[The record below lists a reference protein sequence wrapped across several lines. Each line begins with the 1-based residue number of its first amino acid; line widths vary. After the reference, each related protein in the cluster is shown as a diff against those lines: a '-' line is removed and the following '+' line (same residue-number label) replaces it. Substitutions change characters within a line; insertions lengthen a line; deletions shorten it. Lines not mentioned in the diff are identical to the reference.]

1 MKLSVLVPT
10 YRRTKDLER
19 CLNALKQQCY
29 PASEI
34 LVVVRDTDDETHR
47 FLQGFL
53 PEILPLR
60 VIDVAT
66 PGQVAAL
73 NAGLQL
79 AKGDIVAITDDD
91 AAPHSDWLEKIR
103 LHFLADDRVGAVG
116 GRDWVYESGSQV
128 ALSSDSDVVVGRL
141 QWFGRSIGNHHLGT
155 GEAREVDILK
165 GANMSYRR
173 EAITGLYF
181 NERLKGKGAQV
192 NNDMDFSLSVKKKG
206 WKIIYDP
213 KCAVNHYPSPRFD
226 EDQRDSFNFEAYYN
240 AAYNQTLILLNYQS
254 TFEVMAY
261 LFWSV
266 LIGTRGCFG
275 LLQAARFIRSQRML
289 AFDKWFAASSGHTH
303 AFRDRFLLGHTDTS
317 HPSVNQIQKPSDPK
331 LISSV
336 KP

>member
-1 MKLSVLVPT
+1 MRLSVLVPT

-34 LVVVRDTDDETHR
+34 LVIVRDTDDETHS
-47 FLQGFL
+47 FLQEFL
-53 PEILPLR
+53 PGILPLR
-60 VIDVAT
+60 VVNVVT

-73 NAGLQL
+73 NAGLEL
-79 AKGDIVAITDDD
+79 AQGDIISITDDD

-103 LHFLADDRVGAVG
+103 LHFLADDKVGAVG
-116 GRDWVYESGSQV
+116 GRDWVYEHGSQV
-128 ALSSDSDVVVGRL
+128 ALSSNSNVVVGRL
-141 QWFGRSIGNHHLGT
+141 QWFGRPIGNHHIGI

-173 EAITGLYF
+173 EAIAGLYF

-192 NNDMDFSLSVKKKG
+192 NNDMAFSLSVKKKG

-226 EDQRDSFNFEAYYN
+226 EDQRGSFNFESYYN
-240 AAYNQTLILLNYQS
+240 AAYNQTFILLKHQS
-254 TFEVMAY
+254 MFEVVAY

-275 LLQAARFIRSQRML
+275 LLQSARFIRSQGLL
-289 AFDKWFAASSGHTH
+289 AFDKLFAASSGHTH
-303 AFRDRFLLGHTDTS
+303 AVRDRFLLGYTDTL
-317 HPSVNQIQKPSDPK
+317 HPPVNQIQKPSGPK
-331 LISSV
+331 LIRSV